1 MITQRTRSGGTAN
14 AAAMAG
20 NAMFMVESS
29 EIDERAGRRG
39 PPDHGAY
46 DGTACPIR

>member
-20 NAMFMVESS
+20 NAMFMVESR
-29 EIDERAGRRG
+29 ETTKAPAAAAHRITGV
-39 PPDHGAY
+39 
-46 DGTACPIR
+46 